1 MVSDI
6 FNGRVDLQKFRTPAY
21 VTFLDKLEENL
32 KALKRVEDESN
43 ARVLLA
49 LKAFSMYE
57 TFALISRYLKGTVS
71 SGINEAMLAREYFGG
86 EIHVYAPAFKAEE
99 VRALATF
106 CDSIVFNSEAQID
119 KFANLARKTARE
131 SGREIHIGLRVNPE
145 YSEVETQISSIS
157 GIWSV
162 IGLLAS
168 CLLLSMAVKI
178 CGLLI
183 QVIAF
188 GRMFELYVLLAV
200 SPLPCAFFPLGDGSG
215 GGMSRITQKFF
226 KNFIAVCLQGVM
238 IIVSIRIFYMIVG
251 TALTALITAATA
263 GSDPTTVVTD
273 LCYTMLLAGIVLVMA
288 VAKCG
293 TWAKSIMDAM

>member
-1 MVSDI
+1 MDGLKETLLNLIKSAM
-6 FNGRVDLQKFRTPAY
+6 NGFD
-21 VTFLDKLEENL
+21 
-32 KALKRVEDESN
+32 S
-43 ARVLLA
+43 
-49 LKAFSMYE
+49 
-57 TFALISRYLKGTVS
+57 TVS
-71 SGINEAMLAREYFGG
+71 SAQDVLTGGLFDTNAVWSSVLALSNALKPFCYVVIGICLLIEIAQVAAKVDIIKWEHGLKLCVKMVFAKLCIDVAPTFLRACYNQASLWISSAMSAGG
-86 EIHVYAPAFKAEE
+86 Y
-99 VRALATF
+99 T
-106 CDSIVFNSEAQID
+106 
-119 KFANLARKTARE
+119 NLGSLMTT
-131 SGREIHIGLRVNPE
+131 
-145 YSEVETQISSIS
+145 EVETQISSIS

-238 IIVSIRIFYMIVG
+238 IIINIRIFYMIVG
-251 TALTALITAATA
+251 TALTSLITSASG

-273 LCYTMLLAGIVLVMA
+273 LCYVMLLAGIVLVMA

-293 TWAKSIMDAM
+293 SWAKSIMDAM

>member
-1 MVSDI
+1 MDGLKETLLNLIKSAM
-6 FNGRVDLQKFRTPAY
+6 NGFD
-21 VTFLDKLEENL
+21 
-32 KALKRVEDESN
+32 S
-43 ARVLLA
+43 
-49 LKAFSMYE
+49 
-57 TFALISRYLKGTVS
+57 TVS
-71 SGINEAMLAREYFGG
+71 SAQDVLTGGLFDTNAVWSSVLALSNALKPFCYVVIGICLLIEIAQVAAKVDIIKWEHGLKLCVKMVFAKLCIDIAPTFLRACYNQASLWISSAMSVGG
-86 EIHVYAPAFKAEE
+86 Y
-99 VRALATF
+99 T
-106 CDSIVFNSEAQID
+106 
-119 KFANLARKTARE
+119 NLGSLMTT
-131 SGREIHIGLRVNPE
+131 
-145 YSEVETQISSIS
+145 EVETQISSIS

-183 QVIAF
+183 QVIAY

-238 IIVSIRIFYMIVG
+238 IIISIRIFYMIVG
-251 TALTALITAATA
+251 TALTSLITSASG

-273 LCYTMLLAGIVLVMA
+273 LCYVMLLAGIVLVMA

-293 TWAKSIMDAM
+293 SWAKSIMDAM

>member
-1 MVSDI
+1 MDGLKETLLNLIKSAM
-6 FNGRVDLQKFRTPAY
+6 NGFD
-21 VTFLDKLEENL
+21 
-32 KALKRVEDESN
+32 S
-43 ARVLLA
+43 
-49 LKAFSMYE
+49 
-57 TFALISRYLKGTVS
+57 TVS
-71 SGINEAMLAREYFGG
+71 SAQDVLTGGLFDTNAVWSSVLALSNALKPFCYVVIGICLLIEIAQVAAKVDIIKWEHGLKLCVKMVFAKLCIDIAPTFLRACYNQASLWISSAMSVGG
-86 EIHVYAPAFKAEE
+86 Y
-99 VRALATF
+99 T
-106 CDSIVFNSEAQID
+106 
-119 KFANLARKTARE
+119 NLGSLMTT
-131 SGREIHIGLRVNPE
+131 
-145 YSEVETQISSIS
+145 EVETQISSIS

-168 CLLLSMAVKI
+168 CLLLSMAIKI

-238 IIVSIRIFYMIVG
+238 IIISIRIFYMIVG
-251 TALTALITAATA
+251 TALTSLITSASG

-273 LCYTMLLAGIVLVMA
+273 LCYVMLLAGIVLVMA

-293 TWAKSIMDAM
+293 SWAKSIMDAM

>member
-1 MVSDI
+1 MDGLKETLLNLIRSAM
-6 FNGRVDLQKFRTPAY
+6 NGFD
-21 VTFLDKLEENL
+21 
-32 KALKRVEDESN
+32 S
-43 ARVLLA
+43 
-49 LKAFSMYE
+49 
-57 TFALISRYLKGTVS
+57 TVS
-71 SGINEAMLAREYFGG
+71 SAQDVLTGGLFDTNAVWSSVLALSNALKPFCYVVIGICLLIEIAQVAAKVDIIKWEHGLKLCVKMVFAKLCIDIAPTFLRACYNQASLWISSAMSVGG
-86 EIHVYAPAFKAEE
+86 Y
-99 VRALATF
+99 T
-106 CDSIVFNSEAQID
+106 
-119 KFANLARKTARE
+119 NLGSLMTT
-131 SGREIHIGLRVNPE
+131 
-145 YSEVETQISSIS
+145 EVETQISSIS

-238 IIVSIRIFYMIVG
+238 IIISIRIFYMIVG
-251 TALTALITAATA
+251 TALTSLITSASG

-273 LCYTMLLAGIVLVMA
+273 LCYVMLLAGIVLVMA

-293 TWAKSIMDAM
+293 SWAKSIMDAM

>member
-1 MVSDI
+1 MDGLKETLLNLIKSAM
-6 FNGRVDLQKFRTPAY
+6 NGFD
-21 VTFLDKLEENL
+21 
-32 KALKRVEDESN
+32 S
-43 ARVLLA
+43 
-49 LKAFSMYE
+49 
-57 TFALISRYLKGTVS
+57 TVS
-71 SGINEAMLAREYFGG
+71 SAQDVLTGGLFDTNAVWSSVLALSNALKPFCYVVIGICLLIEIAQVAAKVDIIKWEHGLKLCVKMVFAKLCIDIAPTFLRACYNQASLWISSAMSVGG
-86 EIHVYAPAFKAEE
+86 Y
-99 VRALATF
+99 T
-106 CDSIVFNSEAQID
+106 
-119 KFANLARKTARE
+119 NLGSLMTT
-131 SGREIHIGLRVNPE
+131 
-145 YSEVETQISSIS
+145 EVETQISSIS

-215 GGMSRITQKFF
+215 GGISRITQKFF

-238 IIVSIRIFYMIVG
+238 IITSIRIFYMIVG
-251 TALTALITAATA
+251 TALTSLITSASG

-273 LCYTMLLAGIVLVMA
+273 LCYVMLLAGIVLVMA

-293 TWAKSIMDAM
+293 SWAKSIMDAM

>member
-1 MVSDI
+1 MGGLKETLLNLIKSAM
-6 FNGRVDLQKFRTPAY
+6 NGFD
-21 VTFLDKLEENL
+21 
-32 KALKRVEDESN
+32 S
-43 ARVLLA
+43 
-49 LKAFSMYE
+49 
-57 TFALISRYLKGTVS
+57 TVS
-71 SGINEAMLAREYFGG
+71 SAQDVLTGGLFDTNAVWSSVLALSNALKPFCYVVIGICLLIEIAQVAAKVDIIKWEHGLKLCVKMVFAKLCIDIAPTFLRACYNQASLWISSAMSVGG
-86 EIHVYAPAFKAEE
+86 Y
-99 VRALATF
+99 T
-106 CDSIVFNSEAQID
+106 
-119 KFANLARKTARE
+119 NLGSLMTT
-131 SGREIHIGLRVNPE
+131 
-145 YSEVETQISSIS
+145 EVETQISSIS

-183 QVIAF
+183 KVIAF
-188 GRMFELYVLLAV
+188 GRMFELYLLLAV

-238 IIVSIRIFYMIVG
+238 IIISIRIFYMIVG
-251 TALTALITAATA
+251 TALTSLITSASG

-273 LCYTMLLAGIVLVMA
+273 LCYVMLLAGIVLVMA

-293 TWAKSIMDAM
+293 SWAKSIMDAM

>member
-1 MVSDI
+1 MDGLKETLLNLIKSAM
-6 FNGRVDLQKFRTPAY
+6 NGFD
-21 VTFLDKLEENL
+21 
-32 KALKRVEDESN
+32 S
-43 ARVLLA
+43 
-49 LKAFSMYE
+49 
-57 TFALISRYLKGTVS
+57 TVS
-71 SGINEAMLAREYFGG
+71 SAQDVLTGGLFDTNAVWSSVLALSNALKPFCYVVIGICLLIEIAQVAAKVDIIKWEHGLKLCVKMVFAKLCIDVAPTFLRACYNQASLWISSAMSVGG
-86 EIHVYAPAFKAEE
+86 Y
-99 VRALATF
+99 T
-106 CDSIVFNSEAQID
+106 
-119 KFANLARKTARE
+119 NLGSLMTT
-131 SGREIHIGLRVNPE
+131 
-145 YSEVETQISSIS
+145 EVETQISSIS

-238 IIVSIRIFYMIVG
+238 IIINIRIFYMFVG
-251 TALTALITAATA
+251 TALTSLITSASG

-273 LCYTMLLAGIVLVMA
+273 LCYVMLLAGIVLVMA

-293 TWAKSIMDAM
+293 SWAKSIMDAM

>member
-1 MVSDI
+1 MDGLKETLLNLIKSAM
-6 FNGRVDLQKFRTPAY
+6 NGFD
-21 VTFLDKLEENL
+21 
-32 KALKRVEDESN
+32 S
-43 ARVLLA
+43 
-49 LKAFSMYE
+49 
-57 TFALISRYLKGTVS
+57 TVS
-71 SGINEAMLAREYFGG
+71 SAQDVLTGGLFDTNAVWSSVLALSNALKPFCYVVIGICLLIEIAQVAAKVDIIKWEHGLKLCVKMVFAKLCIDIAPTFLRACYNQASLWISSAMSVGG
-86 EIHVYAPAFKAEE
+86 Y
-99 VRALATF
+99 T
-106 CDSIVFNSEAQID
+106 
-119 KFANLARKTARE
+119 NLGSLMTT
-131 SGREIHIGLRVNPE
+131 
-145 YSEVETQISSIS
+145 EVETQISSIS

-238 IIVSIRIFYMIVG
+238 IIISIRIFYMIVG
-251 TALTALITAATA
+251 TALTSLITSASG
-263 GSDPTTVVTD
+263 GSDPTTVVTE
-273 LCYTMLLAGIVLVMA
+273 LCYVMLLAGIVLVMA

-293 TWAKSIMDAM
+293 SWAKSIMDAM

>member
-1 MVSDI
+1 MDGLKETLLNLIKSAM
-6 FNGRVDLQKFRTPAY
+6 NGFD
-21 VTFLDKLEENL
+21 
-32 KALKRVEDESN
+32 S
-43 ARVLLA
+43 
-49 LKAFSMYE
+49 
-57 TFALISRYLKGTVS
+57 TVS
-71 SGINEAMLAREYFGG
+71 SAQDVLTGGLFDTNAVWSSVLALSNALKPFCYVVIGICLLIEIAQVAAKVDIIKWEHGLKLCVKMVFAKLCIDIAPTFLRACYNQASLWISSAMSGG
-86 EIHVYAPAFKAEE
+86 GD
-99 VRALATF
+99 T
-106 CDSIVFNSEAQID
+106 
-119 KFANLARKTARE
+119 NLGSLMTT
-131 SGREIHIGLRVNPE
+131 
-145 YSEVETQISSIS
+145 EVETQISSIS

-238 IIVSIRIFYMIVG
+238 IIISIRIFYMIVG
-251 TALTALITAATA
+251 TALTSLITSASG

-273 LCYTMLLAGIVLVMA
+273 LCYVMLLAGIVLVMA

-293 TWAKSIMDAM
+293 SWAKSIMDAM

>member
-1 MVSDI
+1 MDGLKETLLNLIKSAM
-6 FNGRVDLQKFRTPAY
+6 NGFD
-21 VTFLDKLEENL
+21 
-32 KALKRVEDESN
+32 S
-43 ARVLLA
+43 
-49 LKAFSMYE
+49 
-57 TFALISRYLKGTVS
+57 TVS
-71 SGINEAMLAREYFGG
+71 SAQDVLTGGLFDTNAVLSSVLALSNALKPFCYVVIGICLLIEIAQVAAKVDIIKWEHGLKLCVKMVFAKLCIDIAPTFLRACYNQASLWISSAMSVGG
-86 EIHVYAPAFKAEE
+86 Y
-99 VRALATF
+99 T
-106 CDSIVFNSEAQID
+106 
-119 KFANLARKTARE
+119 NLGSLMTT
-131 SGREIHIGLRVNPE
+131 
-145 YSEVETQISSIS
+145 EVETQISSIS

-238 IIVSIRIFYMIVG
+238 IIISIRIFYMIVG
-251 TALTALITAATA
+251 TALTSLITSASG

-273 LCYTMLLAGIVLVMA
+273 LCYVMLLAGIVLVMA

-293 TWAKSIMDAM
+293 SWAKSIMDAM

>member
-1 MVSDI
+1 MDGLKETLLNLIKSAM
-6 FNGRVDLQKFRTPAY
+6 NGFD
-21 VTFLDKLEENL
+21 
-32 KALKRVEDESN
+32 S
-43 ARVLLA
+43 
-49 LKAFSMYE
+49 
-57 TFALISRYLKGTVS
+57 TVS
-71 SGINEAMLAREYFGG
+71 SAQDVLTDGLFDTNAVWSSVLALSNALKPFCYVVIGICLLIEIAQVAAKVDIIKWEHGLKLCVKMVFAKLCIDIAPTFLRACYNQASLWISSAMSVGG
-86 EIHVYAPAFKAEE
+86 Y
-99 VRALATF
+99 T
-106 CDSIVFNSEAQID
+106 
-119 KFANLARKTARE
+119 NLGSLMTT
-131 SGREIHIGLRVNPE
+131 
-145 YSEVETQISSIS
+145 EVETQISSIS

-238 IIVSIRIFYMIVG
+238 IIISIRIFYMIVG
-251 TALTALITAATA
+251 TALTSLITSASG

-273 LCYTMLLAGIVLVMA
+273 LCYVMLLAGIVLVMA

-293 TWAKSIMDAM
+293 SWAKSIMDAM

>member
-1 MVSDI
+1 MDGLKETLLNLIKSAM
-6 FNGRVDLQKFRTPAY
+6 NGFD
-21 VTFLDKLEENL
+21 
-32 KALKRVEDESN
+32 S
-43 ARVLLA
+43 
-49 LKAFSMYE
+49 
-57 TFALISRYLKGTVS
+57 TVS
-71 SGINEAMLAREYFGG
+71 SAQDVLTGGLFDTNAVWSSVLALSNALKPFCYVVIGICLLIEIAQVAAKVDIIKWEHGLKLCVKMVFAKLCIDIAPTFLRACYNQASLWISSAMSVGG
-86 EIHVYAPAFKAEE
+86 Y
-99 VRALATF
+99 T
-106 CDSIVFNSEAQID
+106 
-119 KFANLARKTARE
+119 NLGSLMTT
-131 SGREIHIGLRVNPE
+131 
-145 YSEVETQISSIS
+145 EVETQISSIS

-200 SPLPCAFFPLGDGSG
+200 SPLPCALFPLGDGSG

-238 IIVSIRIFYMIVG
+238 IIISIRIFYMIVG
-251 TALTALITAATA
+251 TALTSLITSASG

-273 LCYTMLLAGIVLVMA
+273 LCYVMLLAGIVLVMA

-293 TWAKSIMDAM
+293 SWAKSIMDAM

>member
-1 MVSDI
+1 MGGLKETLLNLIKSAM
-6 FNGRVDLQKFRTPAY
+6 NGFD
-21 VTFLDKLEENL
+21 
-32 KALKRVEDESN
+32 S
-43 ARVLLA
+43 
-49 LKAFSMYE
+49 
-57 TFALISRYLKGTVS
+57 TVS
-71 SGINEAMLAREYFGG
+71 STQDVLTGGLFDTNAVWSSVLALSNALKPFCYVVIGICLLIEIAQVAAKVDIIKWEHGLKLCVKMVFAKLCIDIAPTFLRACYNQASLWISSAMSVGG
-86 EIHVYAPAFKAEE
+86 Y
-99 VRALATF
+99 T
-106 CDSIVFNSEAQID
+106 
-119 KFANLARKTARE
+119 NLGSLMTT
-131 SGREIHIGLRVNPE
+131 
-145 YSEVETQISSIS
+145 EVETQISSIS

-188 GRMFELYVLLAV
+188 GRMFELYLLLAV

-215 GGMSRITQKFF
+215 GGMSRVTQKFF

-238 IIVSIRIFYMIVG
+238 IIISIRIFYMIVG
-251 TALTALITAATA
+251 TALTSLITSASG

-273 LCYTMLLAGIVLVMA
+273 LCYVMLLAGIVLVMA

-293 TWAKSIMDAM
+293 SWAKSIMDAM

>member
-1 MVSDI
+1 MDGLKETLLNLIKSAM
-6 FNGRVDLQKFRTPAY
+6 NGFD
-21 VTFLDKLEENL
+21 
-32 KALKRVEDESN
+32 S
-43 ARVLLA
+43 
-49 LKAFSMYE
+49 
-57 TFALISRYLKGTVS
+57 TVS
-71 SGINEAMLAREYFGG
+71 SAQDVLTGGLFDTNAVWSSVLALSNALKPFCYVVIGICLLIEIAQVAAKVDIIKWEHGLKLCVKMVFAKLCINIAPTFLRACYNQASLWISSAMSVGG
-86 EIHVYAPAFKAEE
+86 Y
-99 VRALATF
+99 T
-106 CDSIVFNSEAQID
+106 
-119 KFANLARKTARE
+119 NLGSLMTT
-131 SGREIHIGLRVNPE
+131 
-145 YSEVETQISSIS
+145 EVETQISSIS

-200 SPLPCAFFPLGDGSG
+200 SSLPCAFFPLGDGSG

-238 IIVSIRIFYMIVG
+238 IIISIRIFYMIVG
-251 TALTALITAATA
+251 TALTSLITSASG

-273 LCYTMLLAGIVLVMA
+273 LCYVMLLAGIVLVMA

-293 TWAKSIMDAM
+293 SGAKSIMDAM

>member
-1 MVSDI
+1 MDGLKETLLNLIKSAMNGFDSTVFSAQDVLTGGLFDTNAVWNSVLALSNALKPFCYVVIGICLLIEIAQVAAKVDIIKWEHGLKLCVKMVFAKLCIDI
-6 FNGRVDLQKFRTPAY
+6 AP
-21 VTFLDKLEENL
+21 TFLRACYNQAFVWISSAMSVGGYTNL
-32 KALKRVEDESN
+32 GSL
-43 ARVLLA
+43 
-49 LKAFSMYE
+49 M
-57 TFALISRYLKGTVS
+57 TT
-71 SGINEAMLAREYFGG
+71 
-86 EIHVYAPAFKAEE
+86 
-99 VRALATF
+99 
-106 CDSIVFNSEAQID
+106 
-119 KFANLARKTARE
+119 
-131 SGREIHIGLRVNPE
+131 
-145 YSEVETQISSIS
+145 EVETQISSIS

-238 IIVSIRIFYMIVG
+238 IIISIRIFYMIVG
-251 TALTALITAATA
+251 TALTSLITSASG

-273 LCYTMLLAGIVLVMA
+273 LCYVMLLAGIVLVMA

-293 TWAKSIMDAM
+293 SWAKSIMDAM

>member
-1 MVSDI
+1 MDGLKETLLNLIKSAM
-6 FNGRVDLQKFRTPAY
+6 NGFD
-21 VTFLDKLEENL
+21 
-32 KALKRVEDESN
+32 S
-43 ARVLLA
+43 
-49 LKAFSMYE
+49 
-57 TFALISRYLKGTVS
+57 TVS
-71 SGINEAMLAREYFGG
+71 SAQDVLTGGLFDTNAVWSSVLALSNALKPFCYVVIGICLLIEIAQVAAKVDIIKWEHGLKLCVKMVFAKLCIDVAPTFLRACYNQASLWISSAMSVGG
-86 EIHVYAPAFKAEE
+86 Y
-99 VRALATF
+99 T
-106 CDSIVFNSEAQID
+106 
-119 KFANLARKTARE
+119 NLGSLMTT
-131 SGREIHIGLRVNPE
+131 
-145 YSEVETQISSIS
+145 EVETQISSIS

-238 IIVSIRIFYMIVG
+238 IIINIRIFYMIVG
-251 TALTALITAATA
+251 TALTFLITSASG
-263 GSDPTTVVTD
+263 GSVPTTVVTD
-273 LCYTMLLAGIVLVMA
+273 LCYVMLLAGIVLVMA

-293 TWAKSIMDAM
+293 SWAKSIMDAM

>member
-1 MVSDI
+1 MGGLKETLLNLIKSAM
-6 FNGRVDLQKFRTPAY
+6 NGFD
-21 VTFLDKLEENL
+21 
-32 KALKRVEDESN
+32 S
-43 ARVLLA
+43 
-49 LKAFSMYE
+49 
-57 TFALISRYLKGTVS
+57 TVS
-71 SGINEAMLAREYFGG
+71 SAQDVLTGGLFDTNAVWSSVLALSNALKPFCYVVIGICLLIEIAQVAAKVDIIKWEHGLKLCVKMVFAKLCIDIAPTFLRACYNQASLWISSAMSVGG
-86 EIHVYAPAFKAEE
+86 Y
-99 VRALATF
+99 T
-106 CDSIVFNSEAQID
+106 
-119 KFANLARKTARE
+119 NLGILMTK
-131 SGREIHIGLRVNPE
+131 
-145 YSEVETQISSIS
+145 EVETQISSIS
-157 GIWSV
+157 GMWSV

-188 GRMFELYVLLAV
+188 GRMFELYLLLAV

-238 IIVSIRIFYMIVG
+238 IIISIRIFYMIVG
-251 TALTALITAATA
+251 TALTSLITSASG

-273 LCYTMLLAGIVLVMA
+273 LCYVMLLAGIVLVMA

-293 TWAKSIMDAM
+293 SWAKSIMDAM

>member
-1 MVSDI
+1 MDGLKETLLNLIKSAM
-6 FNGRVDLQKFRTPAY
+6 NGFD
-21 VTFLDKLEENL
+21 
-32 KALKRVEDESN
+32 S
-43 ARVLLA
+43 
-49 LKAFSMYE
+49 
-57 TFALISRYLKGTVS
+57 TVS
-71 SGINEAMLAREYFGG
+71 SAQDVLTGGLFDTNAVWSSVLALSNALKPFCYVVIGICLLIEIAQVAAKVDIIKWEHGLKLCVKMVFAKLCIDIAPTFLRACYNQASLWISSAMSVGG
-86 EIHVYAPAFKAEE
+86 Y
-99 VRALATF
+99 T
-106 CDSIVFNSEAQID
+106 
-119 KFANLARKTARE
+119 NLGSLMTT
-131 SGREIHIGLRVNPE
+131 
-145 YSEVETQISSIS
+145 EVETQISSIS

-200 SPLPCAFFPLGDGSG
+200 SPLTCAFFPLGDGSG

-238 IIVSIRIFYMIVG
+238 IIISIRIFYMIVG
-251 TALTALITAATA
+251 TALTSLITSASG

-273 LCYTMLLAGIVLVMA
+273 LCYVMLLAGIVLVMA

-293 TWAKSIMDAM
+293 SWAKSIMDAM

>member
-1 MVSDI
+1 MDGLKETLLNLIKSAM
-6 FNGRVDLQKFRTPAY
+6 NGFD
-21 VTFLDKLEENL
+21 
-32 KALKRVEDESN
+32 S
-43 ARVLLA
+43 
-49 LKAFSMYE
+49 
-57 TFALISRYLKGTVS
+57 TVS
-71 SGINEAMLAREYFGG
+71 SAQDVLTGGLFDTNAVWSSVLALSNALKPFCYVVIGICLLIEIAQVAAKVDIIKWEHGLKLCVKMVFAKLCIDVAPTFLRACYNQASLWISSAMSVGG
-86 EIHVYAPAFKAEE
+86 Y
-99 VRALATF
+99 T
-106 CDSIVFNSEAQID
+106 
-119 KFANLARKTARE
+119 NLGSLMTT
-131 SGREIHIGLRVNPE
+131 
-145 YSEVETQISSIS
+145 EVETQISSIS

-168 CLLLSMAVKI
+168 CLLLSMAIKI

-238 IIVSIRIFYMIVG
+238 IIISIRIFYMIVG
-251 TALTALITAATA
+251 TALTSLITSAS
-263 GSDPTTVVTD
+263 GRSDPTTVVTD
-273 LCYTMLLAGIVLVMA
+273 LCYVMLLAGIVLVMA

-293 TWAKSIMDAM
+293 SWAKSIMDAM

>member
-1 MVSDI
+1 MDGLKETLLNLIKSAM
-6 FNGRVDLQKFRTPAY
+6 NGFD
-21 VTFLDKLEENL
+21 
-32 KALKRVEDESN
+32 S
-43 ARVLLA
+43 
-49 LKAFSMYE
+49 
-57 TFALISRYLKGTVS
+57 TVS
-71 SGINEAMLAREYFGG
+71 SAQDVLTGGLFDTNAVWSSVLALSNALKPFCYVVIGICLLIEIAQVAAKVDIIKWEHGLKLCVKMVFAKLCIDIAPTFLRACYNQASLWIASAMTAGSY
-86 EIHVYAPAFKAEE
+86 
-99 VRALATF
+99 T
-106 CDSIVFNSEAQID
+106 
-119 KFANLARKTARE
+119 NLGSLMTT
-131 SGREIHIGLRVNPE
+131 
-145 YSEVETQISSIS
+145 EVETQISSIS

>member
-1 MVSDI
+1 MDGLKETLLNLIKSAM
-6 FNGRVDLQKFRTPAY
+6 NGFD
-21 VTFLDKLEENL
+21 
-32 KALKRVEDESN
+32 S
-43 ARVLLA
+43 
-49 LKAFSMYE
+49 
-57 TFALISRYLKGTVS
+57 TVS
-71 SGINEAMLAREYFGG
+71 SAQDVLTGGLFDTNAVWSSVLALSNALKPFCYVVIGICLLIEIAQVAAKVDIIKWEHGLKLCVKMVFAKLCIDIAPTFLRACYNQTSLWISSAMSVGG
-86 EIHVYAPAFKAEE
+86 Y
-99 VRALATF
+99 T
-106 CDSIVFNSEAQID
+106 
-119 KFANLARKTARE
+119 NLGSLMTT
-131 SGREIHIGLRVNPE
+131 
-145 YSEVETQISSIS
+145 EVETQISSIS

-162 IGLLAS
+162 IGLLVS

-238 IIVSIRIFYMIVG
+238 IIISIRIFYMIVG
-251 TALTALITAATA
+251 TALTSLITSASG

-273 LCYTMLLAGIVLVMA
+273 LCYVMLLAGIVLVMA

-293 TWAKSIMDAM
+293 SWAKSIMDAM

>member
-1 MVSDI
+1 MDGLKETLLNLIKSAM
-6 FNGRVDLQKFRTPAY
+6 NGFD
-21 VTFLDKLEENL
+21 
-32 KALKRVEDESN
+32 S
-43 ARVLLA
+43 
-49 LKAFSMYE
+49 
-57 TFALISRYLKGTVS
+57 TVS
-71 SGINEAMLAREYFGG
+71 SAQDVLTGGLFDTNAVWNSVLTLSNALKPFCYVVIGICLLIEIAQVAAKVDIIKWEHGLKLCVKMVFAKLCVDIAPTFLRACYNQASLWISSAMTAGSY
-86 EIHVYAPAFKAEE
+86 
-99 VRALATF
+99 T
-106 CDSIVFNSEAQID
+106 
-119 KFANLARKTARE
+119 NLGSLMTT
-131 SGREIHIGLRVNPE
+131 
-145 YSEVETQISSIS
+145 EVETQISSIS

-183 QVIAF
+183 QIIAF

-263 GSDPTTVVTD
+263 GSGPTTVVTD

-293 TWAKSIMDAM
+293 SWAKSIMDAM

>member
-1 MVSDI
+1 MDGLKETLLNLIKSAM
-6 FNGRVDLQKFRTPAY
+6 NGFD
-21 VTFLDKLEENL
+21 
-32 KALKRVEDESN
+32 S
-43 ARVLLA
+43 
-49 LKAFSMYE
+49 
-57 TFALISRYLKGTVS
+57 TVS
-71 SGINEAMLAREYFGG
+71 SAQDVLTGGLFDTNAVWSSVLALSNALKPFCYVVIGICLLIEIAQVAAKVDIIKWEHGLKLCVKMVFAKLCIDIAPTFLRACYNQASLWISSAMSVGG
-86 EIHVYAPAFKAEE
+86 Y
-99 VRALATF
+99 T
-106 CDSIVFNSEAQID
+106 
-119 KFANLARKTARE
+119 NLGSLMTT
-131 SGREIHIGLRVNPE
+131 
-145 YSEVETQISSIS
+145 EVETQISSIS

-238 IIVSIRIFYMIVG
+238 IIISIRIFYMIVG
-251 TALTALITAATA
+251 TALTSLITSASG

-273 LCYTMLLAGIVLVMA
+273 LCYVMLLAGIVLVMA

-293 TWAKSIMDAM
+293 SWAKSIMDAM

>member
-1 MVSDI
+1 MDGLKETLLNLIKSAM
-6 FNGRVDLQKFRTPAY
+6 NGFD
-21 VTFLDKLEENL
+21 
-32 KALKRVEDESN
+32 S
-43 ARVLLA
+43 
-49 LKAFSMYE
+49 
-57 TFALISRYLKGTVS
+57 TVS
-71 SGINEAMLAREYFGG
+71 SAQDVLTGGLFDTNAVWSSVLALSNALKPFCYVVIGICLLIEIAQVAAKVDIIKWEHGLKLCVKMVFAKLCIDIAPTFLRACYNQASLWISSAMSVGG
-86 EIHVYAPAFKAEE
+86 Y
-99 VRALATF
+99 T
-106 CDSIVFNSEAQID
+106 
-119 KFANLARKTARE
+119 NLGILMTT
-131 SGREIHIGLRVNPE
+131 
-145 YSEVETQISSIS
+145 EVETQISSIS

-238 IIVSIRIFYMIVG
+238 IIISIRIFYMIVG
-251 TALTALITAATA
+251 TALTSLITSASG

-273 LCYTMLLAGIVLVMA
+273 LCYVMLLAGIVLVMA

-293 TWAKSIMDAM
+293 SWAKSIMDAM

>member
-1 MVSDI
+1 MDGLKETLLNLIKSAM
-6 FNGRVDLQKFRTPAY
+6 NGFD
-21 VTFLDKLEENL
+21 
-32 KALKRVEDESN
+32 S
-43 ARVLLA
+43 
-49 LKAFSMYE
+49 
-57 TFALISRYLKGTVS
+57 TVS
-71 SGINEAMLAREYFGG
+71 SAQDVLTGGLFDTNAVWSSVFALSNALKPFCYVVIGICLLIEIAQVAAKVDIIKWEHGLKLCVKMVFAKLCIDIAPTFLRACYNQASLWISSAMSVGG
-86 EIHVYAPAFKAEE
+86 Y
-99 VRALATF
+99 T
-106 CDSIVFNSEAQID
+106 
-119 KFANLARKTARE
+119 NLGSLMTT
-131 SGREIHIGLRVNPE
+131 
-145 YSEVETQISSIS
+145 EVETQISSIS

-238 IIVSIRIFYMIVG
+238 IIISIRIFYMIVG
-251 TALTALITAATA
+251 TALTSLITSASG

-273 LCYTMLLAGIVLVMA
+273 LCYVMLLAGIVLVMA

-293 TWAKSIMDAM
+293 SWAKSIMDAM

>member
-1 MVSDI
+1 MDGLKETLLNLIKSAM
-6 FNGRVDLQKFRTPAY
+6 NGFD
-21 VTFLDKLEENL
+21 
-32 KALKRVEDESN
+32 S
-43 ARVLLA
+43 
-49 LKAFSMYE
+49 
-57 TFALISRYLKGTVS
+57 TVS
-71 SGINEAMLAREYFGG
+71 SAQDVLTGGLFDTNAVWSSVLALSNALKPFCYVVIGICLLIEIAQVAAKVDIIKWEHGLKLCVKMVFAKLCIDIAPTFLRACYNQASLWISSAMSVGG
-86 EIHVYAPAFKAEE
+86 Y
-99 VRALATF
+99 T
-106 CDSIVFNSEAQID
+106 
-119 KFANLARKTARE
+119 NLGSLMTT
-131 SGREIHIGLRVNPE
+131 
-145 YSEVETQISSIS
+145 EVETQISSIS

-238 IIVSIRIFYMIVG
+238 MIISIRIFYMIVG
-251 TALTALITAATA
+251 TALTSLITSASG

-273 LCYTMLLAGIVLVMA
+273 LCYVMLLAGIVLVMA

-293 TWAKSIMDAM
+293 SWAKSIMDAM

>member
-1 MVSDI
+1 MDGLKETLLNLIKSAM
-6 FNGRVDLQKFRTPAY
+6 NGFD
-21 VTFLDKLEENL
+21 
-32 KALKRVEDESN
+32 S
-43 ARVLLA
+43 
-49 LKAFSMYE
+49 
-57 TFALISRYLKGTVS
+57 TVS
-71 SGINEAMLAREYFGG
+71 SAQDVLTGGLFDTNAVWSSVLALSNALKPFCYVVIGICLLIEIAQVAAKVDIIKWEHGLKLCVKMVFAKLCIDIAPTFLRACYNQASLWISSAMSVGG
-86 EIHVYAPAFKAEE
+86 Y
-99 VRALATF
+99 T
-106 CDSIVFNSEAQID
+106 
-119 KFANLARKTARE
+119 NLGSLMTT
-131 SGREIHIGLRVNPE
+131 
-145 YSEVETQISSIS
+145 EVETQISSIS

-188 GRMFELYVLLAV
+188 GRMFELYVVLAV

-238 IIVSIRIFYMIVG
+238 IIISIRIFYMIVG
-251 TALTALITAATA
+251 TALTSLITSASG

-273 LCYTMLLAGIVLVMA
+273 LCYVMLLAGIVLVMA

-293 TWAKSIMDAM
+293 SWAKSIMDAM